1 MTISN
6 YAFIKNNNV
15 VNTAVFED
23 PSNELL
29 SHFKNEFELD
39 DIVIATD
46 KTAIGGTFDGTKFW
60 LPKPYESWIKN
71 EEIEEWQAPVA
82 YPSFDEENPKYYLWN
97 EEILNW
103 EEVLENE
110 GISENI

>member
-15 VNTAVFED
+15 IDTAVFED
-23 PSNELL
+23 PSDELL
-29 SHFKNEFELD
+29 LQFKNEFELD
-39 DIVIATD
+39 NIVLATT

-71 EEIEEWQAPVA
+71 EDLEEWQAPVS
-82 YPSFDEENPKYYLWN
+82 YPLFDEQNPKYYIWN

-110 GISENI
+110 EIPE

>member
-1 MTISN
+1 MANET
-6 YAFIKNNNV
+6 YAYIKNDTVVNVAVFDNPADELLEFFIK
-15 VNTAVFED
+15 EY
-23 PSNELL
+23 
-29 SHFKNEFELD
+29 
-39 DIVIATD
+39 DIDKIILATT

-71 EEIEEWQAPVA
+71 EDLEEWQAPVS
-82 YPSFDEENPKYYLWN
+82 YPLFDEQNPKYYIWN

-110 GISENI
+110 GVSE